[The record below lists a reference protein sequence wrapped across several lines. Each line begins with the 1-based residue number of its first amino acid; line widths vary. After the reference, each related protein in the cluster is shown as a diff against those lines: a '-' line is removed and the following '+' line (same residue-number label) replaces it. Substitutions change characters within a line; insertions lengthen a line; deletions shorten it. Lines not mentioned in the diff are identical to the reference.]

1 MEEIIKI
8 KSAEFVIGAV
18 TPEQFPKDNLP
29 QIAFGGKSNVGKS
42 SLINTLLNRKNLVK
56 TSSTPGKT
64 REINFFKINDQFYFV
79 DLPGYGYA
87 KAPKGEQ
94 KEWGYRIETY
104 FKNAVNL
111 KGVVL
116 LLDIRREVSP
126 LDFQMIEFLKH
137 FSLPFITVLTKTDKI
152 SKNLLNN
159 YVKTIQ
165 KNLNLS
171 DFASLVLFSAITKK
185 GKDEL
190 WKILLSLLF
199 NNYIEEK

>member
-1 MEEIIKI
+1 
-8 KSAEFVIGAV
+8 
-18 TPEQFPKDNLP
+18 
-29 QIAFGGKSNVGKS
+29 
-42 SLINTLLNRKNLVK
+42 
-56 TSSTPGKT
+56 
-64 REINFFKINDQFYFV
+64 
-79 DLPGYGYA
+79 
-87 KAPKGEQ
+87 
-94 KEWGYRIETY
+94 
-104 FKNAVNL
+104 
-111 KGVVL
+111 
-116 LLDIRREVSP
+116 
-126 LDFQMIEFLKH
+126 MIEFLKH